1 MTDNRTFQTQVVN
14 FPDRIILLG
23 AALLIVAGTGAAI
36 YLEMRSQF
44 SVETFEQLIRSWG
57 AWGVA
62 ASILFMIIHSFVPFP
77 AELLALANGMIYEPV
92 SLVAGAELRALSRV
106 LTKEPGVQ
114 DAGTHR
120 RSDDSNEGIAWAVY
134 DPKKTYA
141 GRLRAV
147 VQEHGYKLR

>member
-62 ASILFMIIHSFVPFP
+62 GYRVVRALPERWVRDIPWFLRLRVLSAYLWSL
-77 AELLALANGMIYEPV
+77 AEWEDEEVIGGGSRETELALQYEHILQPT
-92 SLVAGAELRALSRV
+92 LYPGGISR
-106 LTKEPGVQ
+106 
-114 DAGTHR
+114 
-120 RSDDSNEGIAWAVY
+120 
-134 DPKKTYA
+134 
-141 GRLRAV
+141 
-147 VQEHGYKLR
+147 